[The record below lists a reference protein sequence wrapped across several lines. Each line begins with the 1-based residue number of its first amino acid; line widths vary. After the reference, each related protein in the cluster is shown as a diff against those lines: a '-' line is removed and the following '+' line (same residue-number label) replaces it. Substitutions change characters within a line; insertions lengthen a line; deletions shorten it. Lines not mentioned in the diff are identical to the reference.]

1 MLNHT
6 LSKPT
11 SFNIKC
17 GEEVT
22 SFNLQPVTFQRLIDI
37 NLILGDKK
45 LNDVI
50 LDPTPLESV
59 KIAYCMLNNKD
70 IKKLDDIVLKING
83 KEKKADAMMKLYY
96 LISENNITDGYT
108 NFVSLMG
115 SVNENII
122 NSFQQ
127 EEKNEKKK
135 VKILLQ
141 FLRNQWNSKKY
152 LILLGVTINILTVL
166 FWMN

>member
-1 MLNHT
+1 MLTHT

-11 SFNIKC
+11 SFTIKC
-17 GEEVT
+17 SEKVT
-22 SFNLQPVTFQRLIDI
+22 SFNLQPVTFQRLINIKDI
-37 NLILGDKK
+37 LEGKDFEKVLK
-45 LNDVI
+45 
-50 LDPTPLESV
+50 DPTPLEAV
-59 KIAYCMLNNKD
+59 KIAFCMFNDEDKQ
-70 IKKLDDIVLKING
+70 KLDEIVLKING

-108 NFVSLMG
+108 NLVSLMG

-135 VKILLQ
+135 FKILLL

-152 LILLGVTINILTVL
+152 LILLGVIINILSLL
-166 FWMN
+166 FWMS